1 MIGYSIQ
8 DFLFWEE
15 KVNPIKLLFIIITS
29 PAPNYCLLQ
38 VGNWWRACGIAWQAL
53 TSKWLRSIILHTM
66 TFLFSLACL
75 SYLVKLLFIIDIL
88 LWNAWAPMSLIQ
100 FIHITPKTVAIILLL
115 IIASS
120 FLRSSM
126 IISVCYMVESKRNHL
141 PLVTGPI
148 RMTAIN

>member
-1 MIGYSIQ
+1 
-8 DFLFWEE
+8 
-15 KVNPIKLLFIIITS
+15 
-29 PAPNYCLLQ
+29 
-38 VGNWWRACGIAWQAL
+38 
-53 TSKWLRSIILHTM
+53 
-66 TFLFSLACL
+66 
-75 SYLVKLLFIIDIL
+75 
-88 LWNAWAPMSLIQ
+88 MSLIQ

-120 FLRSSM
+120 FLRSLM